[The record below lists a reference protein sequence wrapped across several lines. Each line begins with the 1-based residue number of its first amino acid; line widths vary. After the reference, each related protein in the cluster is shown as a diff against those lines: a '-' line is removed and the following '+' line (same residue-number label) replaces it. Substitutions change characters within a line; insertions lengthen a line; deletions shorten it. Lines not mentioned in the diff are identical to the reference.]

1 MDVFLVPAGRE
12 QYELYTE
19 EADEVP
25 EEAPVRPPATGGF
38 FSRMKHRV
46 VGLFE
51 RLKHRFHQVLA
62 EAERDRRRGNA
73 VRAHGWFARVKGVV
87 MRWVAESVAE
97 QRLLWNLRR
106 SDHASFMFPD
116 DLTAG
121 DAVAVLRKQLGKD
134 FDKHRFWL
142 AIDSLLMVGSAALIV
157 IPGPNVLGYFFAFR
171 VVGHFFSVRGAR
183 RGLDIVEWTNVS
195 SPPLTELRQA
205 IEMDPVARLEAAE
218 RISAALHLDHLPSFF
233 QRIVL
238 RSTEQP

>member
-1 MDVFLVPAGRE
+1 MDVFLVPAGRD

-19 EADEVP
+19 EVDEVDD
-25 EEAPVRPPATGGF
+25 APVRPPPTGGF
-38 FSRMKHRV
+38 FSRMRQRA

-51 RLKHRFHQVLA
+51 NLKHRFHKVLA
-62 EAERDRRRGNA
+62 EAERERRRGNA
-73 VRAHGWFARVKGVV
+73 VREHDGRYARAKGVV
-87 MRWVAESVAE
+87 MRWIAESVAE

-106 SDHASFMFPD
+106 ADRATFMFPND
-116 DLTAG
+116 MVPA

-157 IPGPNVLGYFFAFR
+157 IPGPNALGYFFAFR

-183 RGLDIVEWTNVS
+183 RGLDVVEWDNVPS
-195 SPPLTELRQA
+195 APLTDLRRA
-205 IEMDPVARLEAAE
+205 LDLDPVTRLEWAE
-218 RISAALHLDHLPSFF
+218 RVASTLHLDHLPSFF

-238 RSTEQP
+238 RST